1 MRRLRWIFAV
11 ACAVALVASACGGDD
26 EPETAA
32 QPDDGAAAAAQA
44 AVDAAEAEVAAA
56 QAAADAAQADA
67 DEAEARLAAAEAAAA
82 EASAEQQAEAQA
94 ALEAAQ
100 ADAAEA
106 QAAADAAQAEAEQAE
121 AAAAAAAAEVEQAE
135 AALAEAEAVINHDF
149 GVDPETMTIRVGV
162 NTDLSGAFA
171 PLTTKITDGHKAYW
185 EWLNANGGIQGW
197 IVEPI
202 VLDNAYDV
210 PTHLENY
217 EVLAG
222 TGDDSVVMFSTS
234 TGSPHTAAIAE
245 DLIDDNMAAIPLSWS
260 SNWPDPD
267 FGKNVFEV
275 QTNYCI
281 EGMNGATYMSENH
294 GNKVAIATFPGEY
307 GEDGAAGVKLAAEAL
322 GLEVVY
328 DGTGLAVPGSDLTPV
343 VAGIVE
349 SGADWVWLTTNP
361 TTAAQLMG
369 GAAGAGFTGQW
380 SGNSPSW
387 NPALLNTAV
396 APIADA
402 NYTHS
407 TYTVLWG
414 VGEAEGMQEMISAMR
429 EYRPD
434 APFDDVYII
443 SWIEG
448 YIATQILDQAIS
460 NGNLTR
466 AGVLAAA
473 NQITVDLKG
482 LAPNQ
487 TWRGNPNDN
496 IVRETYLYDVDL
508 SLYTPGATVSDEAG
522 NNGYRLIK
530 GPYSS
535 ETAQAWE
542 YERCVKG

>member
-1 MRRLRWIFAV
+1 MKCSRWIFAV
-11 ACAVALVASACGGDD
+11 ICAVALVASACGGD
-26 EPETAA
+26 
-32 QPDDGAAAAAQA
+32 QA
-44 AVDAAEAEVAAA
+44 AVDAAEA
-56 QAAADAAQADA
+56 AAADAQAAA
-67 DEAEARLAAAEAAAA
+67 DEAEARLAEAEAAIA
-82 EASAEQQAEAQA
+82 
-94 ALEAAQ
+94 
-100 ADAAEA
+100 
-106 QAAADAAQAEAEQAE
+106 
-121 AAAAAAAAEVEQAE
+121 
-135 AALAEAEAVINHDF
+135 HDF

-171 PLTTKITDGHKAYW
+171 PLTTKITDGHTAYW

-197 IVEPI
+197 TVEP
-202 VLDNAYDV
+202 VVVDNAYDV

-245 DLIDDNMAAIPLSWS
+245 ALIDDNMAAIPLSWS

-281 EGMNGATYMSENH
+281 EGMNGATYMSENF

-328 DGTGLAVPGSDLTPV
+328 DGTGLAAPGSDLTPV
-343 VAGIVE
+343 VTGIVG

-361 TTAAQLMG
+361 GTAATLMG
-369 GAAGAGFTGQW
+369 GAAAAGFEGQW

-429 EYRPD
+429 EFRPD

-530 GPYSS
+530 GPYAS